1 MVSYKRQGGGGLFD
15 FRKNDM
21 AMDVSWCT
29 LIPLLSPTKEIMKIL
44 KGIYQCKKCQISG
57 K

>member
-1 MVSYKRQGGGGLFD
+1 MVSYKRQGGSGFFD

-29 LIPLLSPTKEIMKIL
+29 LIPLLSPTKEIMKTFINA
-44 KGIYQCKKCQISG
+44 KKSPDAW
-57 K
+57 